1 MGCGE
6 GRLTVGV
13 AERAAR
19 VLAVDTA
26 AEDVAKAMESLPAV
40 LAERVE
46 YRVASVAE
54 IEIERSAFDIV
65 LFSWSL

>member
-1 MGCGE
+1 MATAGSPSAWPSAPPGCSPS
-6 GRLTVGV
+6 
-13 AERAAR
+13 
-19 VLAVDTA
+19 DTA